1 VVASSLQDDLL
12 GIEGVEGAEVDGSVD
27 SPAGL
32 RIRIAQGADQDAV
45 GRAIRRVLSAHGL
58 GTDTQLPGE
67 GLDSPIAPAP
77 ASTAAVSVESQ
88 RPVSVLTADE
98 PPVASST
105 TDVESDEGASDAE
118 RTVIDL
124 TDKESTQPIEAAV
137 DTEELDEQ
145 PSVASSE
152 QGEEPAPS
160 RSWDPNN
167 LPPFVE
173 ARRAISVESSEAPP
187 VDEPT
192 SSMRSGQVA
201 RIDSI
206 AVVEG
211 RSGIIIAVTA
221 SDGTETSVAASSTEG
236 GVEKAVVKA
245 TAQLMDP
252 DSPDPIVVEIE
263 DRRVDGVDIVMV
275 VLDADGTLVTGS
287 AVVSAG
293 RAFAL
298 GRATWAALA
307 L

>member
-12 GIEGVEGAEVDGSVD
+12 GIPGVEGAEVDGSYD
-27 SPAGL
+27 APAGL

-45 GRAIRRVLSAHGL
+45 GGAIRRVLSAHGL

-67 GLDSPIAPAP
+67 VPHVPTASVSAEP
-77 ASTAAVSVESQ
+77 ASNEPQ

-98 PPVASST
+98 PTIPSPIA
-105 TDVESDEGASDAE
+105 DVESDDETGSEGE
-118 RTVIDL
+118 TVIDL
-124 TDKESTQPIEAAV
+124 TDQGSAQPVGAATDSEASAAQSA
-137 DTEELDEQ
+137 DGSSDPIGDSS
-145 PSVASSE
+145 PS
-152 QGEEPAPS
+152 G
-160 RSWDPNN
+160 SWDPERY
-167 LPPFVE
+167 PPFVE
-173 ARRAISVESSEAPP
+173 ARRTGSVGESPEALGN
-187 VDEPT
+187 DEPA
-192 SSMRSGQVA
+192 SSHGGGHVA

-206 AVVEG
+206 AVAEG
-211 RSGIIIAVTA
+211 RSGIIISVTA

-236 GVEKAVVKA
+236 GVEQAVVKA
-245 TAQLMDP
+245 TAQLFDP
-252 DSPDPIVVEIE
+252 DSPDPIVIEIE
-263 DRRVDGVDIVMV
+263 DRRVDAVDIVMV

>member
-12 GIEGVEGAEVDGSVD
+12 GIPGVEGVEVDGSND
-27 SPAGL
+27 APAGL

-45 GRAIRRVLSAHGL
+45 GGAIRRVLSAHGL

-67 GLDSPIAPAP
+67 VSHVPT
-77 ASTAAVSVESQ
+77 ASVSAEAASNESQ
-88 RPVSVLTADE
+88 SPVSVLTADE
-98 PPVASST
+98 PT
-105 TDVESDEGASDAE
+105 TPSPIADVESDDETGDEGE
-118 RTVIDL
+118 TVIDL
-124 TDKESTQPIEAAV
+124 TDQGAAQPVGAATDSEASAAQSADESSDPIG
-137 DTEELDEQ
+137 DSS
-145 PSVASSE
+145 PS
-152 QGEEPAPS
+152 G
-160 RSWDPNN
+160 SWDPEHY
-167 LPPFVE
+167 PSFVE
-173 ARRAISVESSEAPP
+173 ARRTGSVGESPEVLGNDDPA
-187 VDEPT
+187 
-192 SSMRSGQVA
+192 SSQGGGHVA

-211 RSGIIIAVTA
+211 RSGIIISVTA

-236 GVEKAVVKA
+236 GVEQAVVKA
-245 TAQLMDP
+245 TAQLFDP
-252 DSPDPIVVEIE
+252 DSPDPIVIEIE
-263 DRRVDGVDIVMV
+263 DRRVDAVDIVMV